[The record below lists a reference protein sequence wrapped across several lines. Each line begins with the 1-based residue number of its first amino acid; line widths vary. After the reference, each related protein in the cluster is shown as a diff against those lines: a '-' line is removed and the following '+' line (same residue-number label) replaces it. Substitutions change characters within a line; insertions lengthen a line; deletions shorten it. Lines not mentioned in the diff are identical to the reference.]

1 MKTFIS
7 LSNIYMA
14 GWYFMA
20 KKTEKG
26 FLAKVGPWAFVL
38 GLAIAVFAAATKQVF
53 WLLGLLG
60 LVVGLLN
67 VTDSELSLYLL
78 ASLTFL
84 LSANTLSLTLSK
96 LVAVMPLIGTWMV
109 YVDPLLAN
117 ITLFVAPGAAVVA
130 LKALYSLSRD

>member
-1 MKTFIS
+1 MV
-7 LSNIYMA
+7 
-14 GWYFMA
+14 
-20 KKTEKG
+20 KKTEMG
-26 FLAKVGPWAFVL
+26 FMARIGPWTFVI

-67 VTDSELSLYLL
+67 ITDRELSLYLL

-84 LSANTLSLTLSK
+84 LSANTLSMTLGK
-96 LVAVMPLIGTWMV
+96 LIEFMPFIGKWMI

-130 LKALYSLSRD
+130 LKALYSLSKE

>member
-1 MKTFIS
+1 
-7 LSNIYMA
+7 
-14 GWYFMA
+14 MA

-26 FLAKVGPWAFVL
+26 FLARVGPWAFFV

-60 LVVGLLN
+60 FVVGLLN
-67 VTDSELSLYLL
+67 VTDNELSLYLL

-109 YVDPLLAN
+109 YIDPLLAN
-117 ITLFVAPGAAVVA
+117 ITLFVAPGAAIVA
-130 LKALYSLSRD
+130 LKALFNLSKD